1 MYVELV
7 DSLFTKTCMLETLE
21 VLCLKVQIPHDGP
34 FDCRILQWDGNMR
47 HYKGA
52 PKRTFC

>member
-34 FDCRILQWDGNMR
+34 FNCRILQWDVNMR